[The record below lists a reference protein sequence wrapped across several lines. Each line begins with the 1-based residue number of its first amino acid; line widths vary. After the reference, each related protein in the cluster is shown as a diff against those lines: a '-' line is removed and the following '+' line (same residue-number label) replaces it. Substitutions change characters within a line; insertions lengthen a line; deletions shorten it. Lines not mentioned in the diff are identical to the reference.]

1 MSIEAAAPS
10 AVRRLM
16 CTLRAAAAC
25 LVAVAAMPLDGLAQG
40 SQPEPKVLRYA
51 FEVAETSFDPVKV
64 NDLYSRTVTSHI
76 FEAPYKFDYLARPV
90 KIKPLTAD
98 GMPEHS
104 SDYRVWTVRI
114 KPGIYFAADPAFKGK
129 RRELVAQD
137 YVYTIK
143 RFADP
148 ANKSPGWGS
157 ISDEKLVGLNAL
169 RQQALDQRKPFDY
182 DREVEGIRAL
192 DRYTIQYKLEEPRP
206 RFVIG
211 LTESDLLGAVA
222 REVVEFYGDQIDAHP
237 VGTGPFKL
245 VQWRRSSF
253 IALER
258 NPDFREMVFDGEPTA
273 DDVEGQAILARFK
286 GRRLPMVDRVEISI
300 IEEEQP
306 RWLSFLNGDADLAY
320 RVGYQFVASAMPN
333 GKVAPNLAKRG
344 IQGIRIVE
352 PSIHQVL
359 FNMEDPIVGGYTP
372 EKVAL
377 RRAIGLGMDAVT
389 EINHAWGGQGVV
401 AQQPYLP
408 FTTGYDAKVRTEL
421 GQYDPARAR
430 ALLDM
435 YGYVDR
441 DGDGWRD
448 MPDGSPL
455 VLPMAGQSDGRTRKI
470 NEVFQKNMTALG
482 IRTTF
487 NIAQWPEN
495 LKAARSGKLPL
506 WAVGLYA
513 SGPDGASSLQ
523 RYDSK
528 QIGGQNMAR
537 FHMPEFDALYQRI
550 QVLPDGPERDAL
562 FEQAQKLAIAYM
574 PYKVRL
580 NRVSTDMAQ
589 PWLVG
594 YRRALFWQEWWHMV
608 DIDNSKRPAH

>member
-1 MSIEAAAPS
+1 MNKTIYAP
-10 AVRRLM
+10 RGLRLARV
-16 CTLRAAAAC
+16 LLAAC
-25 LVAVAAMPLDGLAQG
+25 GCVIALTLAPHDGQAQ
-40 SQPEPKVLRYA
+40 STAEKKVLRYA
-51 FEVAETSFDPVKV
+51 FEVAETSFDPVKI
-64 NDLYSRTVTSHI
+64 NDLYSRTVTPHI
-76 FEAPYKFDYLARPV
+76 FEAPYKFDHLARPV

-98 GMPEHS
+98 GMPQHS
-104 SDYRVWTVRI
+104 SDFRAWTVRI
-114 KPGIYFAADPAFKGK
+114 RPGIYFADDPAFKGQK
-129 RRELVAQD
+129 RELVAQD
-137 YVYTIK
+137 YVYMLK

-148 ANKSPGWGS
+148 ANKSPGWTS
-157 ISDEKLVGLNAL
+157 VADEKIVGLEAA
-169 RQQALDQRKPFDY
+169 RKQAIDLRKPFDY
-182 DREVEGIRAL
+182 DAEIEGLRAV
-192 DRYTIQYKLEEPRP
+192 DRYTLQFKLEEPRP
-206 RFVIG
+206 RFG
-211 LTESDLLGAVA
+211 DGFAASDIFGAVA

-258 NPDFREMVFDGEPTA
+258 NPDFREMFYDGEPAA
-273 DDVEGQAILARFK
+273 DDAEGQAILARLK

-306 RWLSFLNGDADLAY
+306 RWLSFLKGDADLAY
-320 RVGYQFVASAMPN
+320 RVGYQFVTSAMPN
-333 GKVAPNLAKRG
+333 GKLAPNLAKRG
-344 IQGIRIVE
+344 IQAFRIVE

-359 FNMEDPIVGGYTP
+359 FNMEDPVLGGYTP
-372 EKVAL
+372 DKVAL
-377 RRAIGLGMDAVT
+377 RRAISLGMDVVT

-408 FTTGYDAKVRTEL
+408 FTTGHDPKVRTEL
-421 GQYDPARAR
+421 GQYDPARAK

-435 YGYVDR
+435 YGYVDQN
-441 DGDGWRD
+441 GDGWRD

-455 VLPMAGQSDGRTRKI
+455 VLPMAAQTDGRTRKI
-470 NEVFQKNMTALG
+470 NEVFQKNMATLG

-487 NIAQWPEN
+487 SIAQWPEN
-495 LKAARSGKLPL
+495 LKAARAGKLSL
-506 WAVGLYA
+506 WAVGSYA
-513 SGPDGASSLQ
+513 AGPDGGSSLQ

-537 FHMPEFDALYQRI
+537 FKMPEFDALYQRI
-550 QVLPDGPERDAL
+550 QSLPDGPEREAL
-562 FEQAQKLAIAYM
+562 FEQAQKIVIAYM

-589 PWLVG
+589 PWLIG
-594 YRRALFWQEWWHMV
+594 YRRALFWQEWWQMV